1 MDGELDARLDAE
13 LAAADAQHSSENA
26 NMAAAAAAGATV
38 AQAQL
43 IDATMAA
50 GREDSQRAAEAA
62 KAAEAQTEQAANDA
76 VTTNVAVMGQFQRF
90 NDSILERLGQ
100 LESKLLEAKEPA
112 PTINLQ
118 ADAGDGVSSIDPNQV
133 SPEGAEEGGDAGE
146 SETPAPSSSKRTRKH
161 GRGRRK

>member
-1 MDGELDARLDAE
+1 MGEIEERLDTQIATAE
-13 LAAADAQHSSENA
+13 AQHSSENA

-62 KAAEAQTEQAANDA
+62 KAAEAKTEAAANDA

-90 NDSILERLGQ
+90 HDEMLQRFGDLEG
-100 LESKLLEAKEPA
+100 KLLEAKNPA
-112 PTINLQ
+112 PSITLSSE
-118 ADAGDGVSSIDPNQV
+118 GDGVSSIDPNPVQ
-133 SPEGAEEGGDAGE
+133 PEGAEEEGD
-146 SETPAPSSSKRTRKH
+146 SEPPKESSSRRARKRR
-161 GRGRRK
+161 GGRR

>member
-1 MDGELDARLDAE
+1 MGGNLDSQLDAQ

-62 KAAEAQTEQAANDA
+62 QAAEAQTEQAANDA

-90 NDSILERLGQ
+90 HDEMLERIGG
-100 LESKLLEAKEPA
+100 LETKLLESQNPA

-133 SPEGAEEGGDAGE
+133 SPEGADEGGDAGE
-146 SETPAPSSSKRTRKH
+146 SETPAPSSSKRKRKH
-161 GRGRRK
+161 GRGRRG